1 MVYALPTGQLDA
13 SAFVTVNE
21 HFKLGVTASNLLD
34 ETTKTNFLLNGAGL
48 EAPRSFFKNDRSYT
62 LSARM
67 TF

>member
-1 MVYALPTGQLDA
+1 M
-13 SAFVTVNE
+13 TVNE